1 MWCVSVC
8 VYQKVCYI
16 NCSPKSAFGWHG
28 WVTGRCLWRAFVSC
42 LECQCAVV
50 WKFVE
55 GACGNVCVFLHVRG
69 QSGTR
74 GTRWICGC
82 CARKRER
89 RSTSTRVTYVWVYPC
104 MCCLEKKYKTQKGF
118 PCNVHLSVSEHP
130 FLLCFQSQWRC
141 LLMLLI
147 INTRKHHIPTLVPW
161 LFCVNS
167 RMSGKI
173 FFWRSKQL

>member
-1 MWCVSVC
+1 MCVCVCVPEGLLHKLLSQKCLWMTWMTDRPMSLKSLRIMFGVSVC
-8 VYQKVCYI
+8 RGVKICW
-16 NCSPKSAFGWHG
+16 S
-28 WVTGRCLWRAFVSC
+28 LWKR
-42 LECQCAVV
+42 
-50 WKFVE
+50 
-55 GACGNVCVFLHVRG
+55 VCVFLHVRG

-82 CARKRER
+82 WARKRER

-173 FFWRSKQL
+173 FVWRSK